1 MTHLSKADA
10 HTGAMV
16 ALYPTPEVA
25 QQLAQPGGEPVEQL
39 HVTLAYL
46 GPAAL
51 IEDPA
56 PLKRAVAEWAAK
68 THPLAGVIS
77 GTGHFTAGPDTVT
90 YASLDLPAL
99 AAARELLVSAL
110 QYIATPSREHGF
122 QPHLTLAYAD
132 LPGLQVPNL
141 PIVFDTVSLV
151 LAGERT
157 DFPLYGTY
165 TEWVVPLWKADDA
178 PDDGPLTVY
187 GVVLQP
193 GIPDSQGDVLSAE
206 EIEKA
211 AHEYLVTS
219 RKQDLQHNE
228 QAAAADVVES
238 YIAPADLIV
247 AGRPVVKGAWVMAS
261 DIHDPAIKAGVRK
274 GEITGYSIG
283 GTAVRTA

>member
-1 MTHLSKADA
+1 MAN
-10 HTGAMV
+10 GAMV
-16 ALYPTPEVA
+16 ALYPTPELA
-25 QQLAQPGGEPVEQL
+25 AQLAQPGGEPAERL
-39 HVTLAYL
+39 HLTLAFL

-51 IEDPA
+51 INDVDG
-56 PLKRAVAEWAAK
+56 LKRCVAEFAAS
-68 THPLAGVIS
+68 TAPIVGSIS
-77 GTGHFTAGPDTVT
+77 GIGHFDNEGEQVT
-90 YASLDLPAL
+90 YASVDAPAL
-99 AAARELLVSAL
+99 PVAREKLISAI
-110 QYIATPSREHGF
+110 QWSAEPSRLHGF
-122 QPHLTLAYAD
+122 TPHVTLALDDRAGVI
-132 LPGLQVPNL
+132 LPEDRA
-141 PIVFDTVSLV
+141 IRFDTVSLV

-165 TEWVVPLWKADDA
+165 TEWTVPLWKADDA
-178 PDDGPLTVY
+178 PDDDGPLTVY

-193 GIPDSQGDVLSAE
+193 GIPDSQGDVLSAG

-228 QAAAADVVES
+228 TAAAVDVVES

-261 DIHDPAIKAGVRK
+261 DIRDPAIKAGVRK

>member
-1 MTHLSKADA
+1 MPHLSKADA

-16 ALYPTPEVA
+16 ALYPSPEVA
-25 QQLAQPGGEPVEQL
+25 QQLAQPGGEPVSDL

-46 GPAAL
+46 GPANL
-51 IEDPA
+51 IEEPDR
-56 PLKRAVAEWAAK
+56 LKQAVAEFAARCA
-68 THPLAGVIS
+68 PLAGTIS
-77 GTGHFTAGPDTVT
+77 GVGHFTAGPDPVT
-90 YASLDLPAL
+90 YASVDAPAL
-99 AAARELLVSAL
+99 GAARERLVADL
-110 QYIATPSREHGF
+110 QYIATPPREHGF
-122 QPHLTLAYAD
+122 CPHITLAYAD
-132 LPGLQVPNL
+132 LNATVPNL
-141 PIVFDTVSLV
+141 PVVFDTVSLV

-157 DFPLYGTY
+157 DFPLYGTW
-165 TEWVVPLWKADDA
+165 TEWVVPIWKADDA

-193 GIPDSQGDVLSAE
+193 GIPDSQGDTLTVD

-228 QAAAADVVES
+228 QTAAVDVVES

-247 AGRPVVKGAWVMAS
+247 AGRPVVKGSWVMAS

-283 GTAVRTA
+283 GTAVRT